1 MTRFVRQSIRAAEQ
15 LVVND
20 VLPVVF
26 YVERQMVGA
35 IRTHLD
41 QLEPDST
48 SAPEVHP
55 QSDPTELL
63 QSLLDRSIFNSP
75 EDSRNELYC
84 VLLGALVPD
93 EVRILAALS
102 DGSGYPVVHIAEP
115 GAGPGSS
122 ADIVLENASNVGRS
136 AGVSLPEFVPIY
148 LARLSRMGLIAI
160 GPEGPASMEDEYE
173 MLLID
178 DAVSV
183 AQAKA
188 RRGIR
193 GARVMKRTVTIT
205 ALGKETWEAA
215 K

>member
-1 MTRFVRQSIRAAEQ
+1 
-15 LVVND
+15 
-20 VLPVVF
+20 
-26 YVERQMVGA
+26 
-35 IRTHLD
+35 
-41 QLEPDST
+41 
-48 SAPEVHP
+48 
-55 QSDPTELL
+55 
-63 QSLLDRSIFNSP
+63 
-75 EDSRNELYC
+75 
-84 VLLGALVPD
+84 
-93 EVRILAALS
+93 
-102 DGSGYPVVHIAEP
+102 
-115 GAGPGSS
+115 
-122 ADIVLENASNVGRS
+122 
-136 AGVSLPEFVPIY
+136 
-148 LARLSRMGLIAI
+148 MGLIAI